1 MKYDRVKLQVRN
13 EISKAKTT
21 RDELVRFKNDN
32 IMRIYVGNGLVI
44 EHRTFR
50 RTGLRYE
57 FTFRNFREDGGED
70 FATKKRYK
78 SINRLLHDLKIYE
91 KNLQRM
97 YSRYVCLE
105 KKT

>member
-1 MKYDRVKLQVRN
+1 MRYDSIKSQIRM
-13 EISKAKTT
+13 EISNT
-21 RDELVRFKNDN
+21 RLHRDRLVRFKNEN
-32 IMRIYVGNGLVI
+32 IMRIYAGRGLVI

-70 FATKKRYK
+70 FPTKKRYK

-97 YSRYVCLE
+97 YSKYR
-105 KKT
+105 

>member
-1 MKYDRVKLQVRN
+1 MKYDRAKSQIRD
-13 EISKAKTT
+13 EISNVRTT
-21 RDELVRFKNDN
+21 RNKLVHFKNDN
-32 IMRIYVGNGLVI
+32 IMRVYVRSGFII

-57 FTFRNFREDGGED
+57 FTFRKFTEDGGED
-70 FATKKRYK
+70 FATRKRYK
-78 SINRLLHDLKIYE
+78 SINLLLHDLKIYE

-97 YSRYVCLE
+97 YSRYECLE

>member
-1 MKYDRVKLQVRN
+1 MKYDRAKSQVRD
-13 EISKAKTT
+13 EISNARLT
-21 RDELVRFKNDN
+21 RTKLVRFKNDN
-32 IMRIYVGNGLVI
+32 IMRIYAGGGLVV

-57 FTFRNFREDGGED
+57 FSFRNFTEDGGEN

-78 SINRLLHDLKIYE
+78 SINRFLHDLKIYE

-97 YSRYVCLE
+97 YSRYECLE